1 MSEIMKIIDKREMK
15 KNKTKNKKQKKNK
28 DRKRQG
34 GRSYS
39 GRVRAKWFCCA
50 FKLGFLQLIC
60 KAILQSTLLCTSSIN
75 TPLINLTQVKS
86 AEDEITQY
94 TSANYTAILPL
105 LQKRSSFL
113 TTDWLSSSV
122 SSHSQP
128 FWFQRSFKASSSS
141 FEP

>member
-15 KNKTKNKKQKKNK
+15 KKQKTKTEK
-28 DRKRQG
+28 DKG
-34 GRSYS
+34 DRSYS
-39 GRVRAKWFCCA
+39 GRVRAKWFFCA

-60 KAILQSTLLCTSSIN
+60 KAILQSSLLRTSSIN

-86 AEDEITQY
+86 AEDELTKY

-128 FWFQRSFKASSSS
+128 FWFQRSFKAFSSS